1 MKDGPHIARIAALI
15 GDSARAE
22 VLTALMA
29 DRALTATE
37 LADLAGV
44 TKQIISAHLTKL
56 LDAGLL
62 SVESQ
67 GRHRYFRLADRDV
80 AQLLESLMNVAFRAG
95 AVRLRSSPREPALRR
110 ARVCYD
116 HLAGEVGVQLHEALL
131 RQGYLQSAEDGLA
144 VTQAGEEWFAQQGID
159 TALVAR
165 QRRMLCRPCLDWSER
180 RHHLGGALGA
190 ALLQRLVDRGWARR
204 DKTSRVVHFSAE
216 GELALRAWTAP
227 AAGEVASNDTAHR
240 AHPAKANANAKTRAG
255 R

>member
-44 TKQIISAHLTKL
+44 TKQTISAHLAKL

-62 SVESQ
+62 SVENQ

-95 AVRLRSSPREPALRR
+95 AVRLRASPREPALRR

-116 HLAGEVGVQLHEALL
+116 HLAGEAGVQLHEALL
-131 RQGYLQSAEDGLA
+131 RQGYLQPGDEGLA
-144 VTQAGEEWFAQQGID
+144 VTPAGEQWFARQGVD
-159 TALVAR
+159 TAVVAR

-190 ALLQRLVDRGWARR
+190 ALLQRLLERGWARR

-216 GELALRAWTAP
+216 GELALRAWTVTAAP
-227 AAGEVASNDTAHR
+227 EAASSNRNSAPGSRRTKT
-240 AHPAKANANAKTRAG
+240 KAQAG